1 MINIYLD
8 DKRVPSMSHNT
19 NRGLGS
25 YFSNSEKWII
35 VKDYFE
41 FIDVIEKF
49 PGDINIVSF
58 DHDLACFKD
67 GHEYTGK
74 TATDYLINYCL
85 DNNLKFPSWYV
96 HSDNTSGKKNII
108 GAILNYLKVV
118 EKLDISNFRYYHNGL
133 INGLAV

>member
-8 DKRVPSMSHNT
+8 DKRVPSMSHNSD
-19 NRGLGS
+19 RGLGDH
-25 YFSNSEKWII
+25 FSNSDKWVI

-41 FIDVIEKF
+41 FVDAIDKF
-49 PGDINIVSF
+49 AGNINIVSF

-67 GHEYTGK
+67 GYEYTGK